1 MEITVHAARGICLSG
16 NIVHL
21 IIKYHSAYKDHP
33 RDIIHVILTVFM
45 VLCSYRILSTSSID
59 LPITIFSLLHNI
71 NTYMYPSIEPLCPPH
86 LRMHTSCM
94 HARARAHAPSH
105 IHIHTHDPDVSPPP
119 DLAPDRHTILLS
131 PPPSVQRNADQSAVG
146 LASGG
151 VEARSCGALLGLY
164 STPARQHPR
173 GPKHCA
179 SYRHDT
185 SWAAP
190 VTHRNKPQ
198 PNPTQPDNTRLVP
211 PDLHHHAKKVP
222 FGAFAAARQMRGIPL
237 PAVSSDAP

>member
-1 MEITVHAARGICLSG
+1 
-16 NIVHL
+16 
-21 IIKYHSAYKDHP
+21 
-33 RDIIHVILTVFM
+33 M
-45 VLCSYRILSTSSID
+45 VLCSHRILSTSSID

-131 PPPSVQRNADQSAVG
+131 PPRSVQRNANQSA
-146 LASGG
+146 

-164 STPARQHPR
+164 STPARQHPPR
-173 GPKHCA
+173 PQTLRILSTRHVLGSA
-179 SYRHDT
+179 SNASEQT
-185 SWAAP
+185 P
-190 VTHRNKPQ
+190 TQ
-198 PNPTQPDNTRLVP
+198 PNPTGQYETRTARSAPPRKKSALRSFCSSTPD
-211 PDLHHHAKKVP
+211 
-222 FGAFAAARQMRGIPL
+222 ARN
-237 PAVSSDAP
+237 PASSSIE